1 MTGPDIGEHRVTRC
15 LALLFCLTFAT
26 PAVSEPTP
34 QQISAIR
41 SACVSDF
48 MANCSGVQP
57 GGADALA
64 CLQRNVAN
72 LSANC
77 QAAVNAAGAPA
88 VPAAP
93 AAPPGV
99 AATPQPAPSPPA
111 PAVASPA
118 LPRPPS
124 YQQQA
129 AIRNACR
136 SDFIANCTGVQPGG
150 PEALACLQVN
160 AARLSSACR
169 RAVAAVGRRGR
180 AATRRR
186 RCTSSRDDRAASDAR
201 VAAACVVG
209 HSSAL
214 SARHSHQ
221 MPAAAGSRPHRMPGG
236 KHVGADAA
244 LPGRLGTG
252 ARNGTL
258 KMRPTPGRTSRAPT
272 LVLVIGQAEA
282 VSAST
287 SAATH

>member
-26 PAVSEPTP
+26 PAGSEPTP

-48 MANCSGVQP
+48 MANCSGVEP

-124 YQQQA
+124 SQQQA

-136 SDFIANCTGVQPGG
+136 SDFIANCTSVQPGG

-169 RAVAAVGRRGR
+169 RAVAAVGGAAARPPAGVAAPPAATIAPPPMPELPLLALLAIHRRCRLDILTRCPLPPGR
-180 AATRRR
+180 ARIK
-186 RCTSSRDDRAASDAR
+186 CL
-201 VAAACVVG
+201 VANT
-209 HSSAL
+209 SAL
-214 SARHSHQ
+214 TPRCQGALAQARA
-221 MPAAAGSRPHRMPGG
+221 M
-236 KHVGADAA
+236 
-244 LPGRLGTG
+244 
-252 ARNGTL
+252 AR
-258 KMRPTPGRTSRAPT
+258 
-272 LVLVIGQAEA
+272 
-282 VSAST
+282 
-287 SAATH
+287 